1 MLILSQSDV
10 RQLLPMRDCI
20 GVMEEAL
27 AGLARGEAMLPL
39 RSIIKLPD
47 PLGFFAMMPAFTAS
61 PASIGV
67 KVLTVFPGNHGSA
80 FDSHQGA
87 VLLFEAKHGSLQAI
101 LDATAI
107 TGIRTAAVSAVA
119 TKLLARK
126 NARSLAILGSG
137 VQARMHIEAIPLVR
151 DIDVVRIWSRNPD
164 NAEALAR
171 ETKEKFGIATE
182 VFPTAE
188 AAVRD
193 SDIVCTVTLSH
204 QPVLHGAWLKPG
216 AHVNAVG
223 TATPNAREVD
233 TDTVKRSRLYVDRRE
248 SGLKEPGDI
257 LIPIN
262 EGAITA
268 DHLVGEIGEILIGK
282 TPARG
287 SENEITLFK
296 SLGLAIEDLA
306 AARFVAERAAATGAG
321 VKVELGGMR

>member
-1 MLILSQSDV
+1 
-10 RQLLPMRDCI
+10 MRDCI

-87 VLLFEAKHGSLQAI
+87 VLLFEAEHGSLQAI

-151 DIDVVRIWSRNPD
+151 DIDVVRIWSRNPA
-164 NAEALAR
+164 NAQALAR
-171 ETKEKFGIATE
+171 ETKEKFGLATE
-182 VFPTAE
+182 VFDSAE
-188 AAVRD
+188 KAVRD

-204 QPVLHGAWLKPG
+204 QPVLQGAWLKAG

-233 TDTVKRSRLYVDRRE
+233 TETVKRARLYVDRRE

-287 SENEITLFK
+287 NESEVTLFK